1 MEYAMVERIAGIA
14 DTRQQVQDAVA
25 EVEGQI
31 AAHWVWYL
39 ILGVLLL
46 VGGVAA
52 IAFPF
57 VSTITAK
64 IALGWIFFFTGVITI
79 VHAFSAGNWR
89 GFVWN
94 LLIGILY
101 VVAGAYLLLF

>member
-1 MEYAMVERIAGIA
+1 MAEA
-14 DTRQQVQDAVA
+14 RQQVQDAVA

-64 IALGWIFFFTGVITI
+64 IALGWIFLASSRLCTRCRR
-79 VHAFSAGNWR
+79 A
-89 GFVWN
+89 
-94 LLIGILY
+94 IGAASFGIC
-101 VVAGAYLLLF
+101 